1 MKLNELIKKL
11 VLALD
16 ETNESNDNSFIKGE
30 VIFFSKYPSK
40 LEKSDCKY
48 TYNNFYF
55 INRTENNICHRN
67 H

>member
-1 MKLNELIKKL
+1 MKLNELVRTL
-11 VLALD
+11 VVALD
-16 ETNESNDNSFIKGE
+16 EVSSSNSNRVISDE